1 MAGTGIDITG
11 STISNTGDL
20 SNTNELQTLSIVG
33 QDLTLSNGG
42 GTVTIPL
49 TTTLDA
55 SDIVVDNSAFSVL
68 TATDAQTAFDE
79 TDAVLSNTLNTA
91 TSFGGDVFGTYDNLQ
106 LGAGAVGT
114 SEIADNSVANADL
127 RQSSGLSVIGR
138 SAATTG
144 NVADITA
151 SAANQVLRYDGS
163 VLGWG
168 AVNLASSN
176 AVTGNLPVGNLNGGT
191 GASSSTYWRGDG
203 TWGTPTGSITGSGTT
218 NYLSKWTASTVLG
231 NSTLYD
237 NGTNVGVGTSSPKD
251 KLSVVGNVRVSNRL
265 GLCEAGGVP
274 TRQFNLSNFN
284 SGTDASATSP
294 YWHFKMNFGTYR
306 FWGILK
312 FSLTNHGNVDNFSG
326 NGKYAEVFV
335 SFYWNGSGVSA
346 LGVTEAYDKTQSP
359 IVYKA
364 ADGDLYIRLSRT
376 RYELA
381 HVDAILYESSTD
393 NSWLT
398 IPNYQITQISSS
410 NAYEGGGLS
419 SAYSASA
426 SQNSYKL
433 IIADAN
439 GSFLPRD
446 YYVVDASGNVGLN
459 TATPTQTLDV
469 NGNARIRS
477 RLYDGTNSAG
487 SSGNILTST
496 GSATQWK
503 SAASVL
509 AGSTYV
515 PTGTSDPLGST
526 GDFSYDSN
534 YIYVKTSAGW
544 KRTALSTF

>member
-1 MAGTGIDITG
+1 MADTFLVIGTGPTVNIVLSGAGAGTPYTAGAGIAISGANVISNTAPDQTVTMTDGTGIDVTG
-11 STISNTGDL
+11 TYPNFTVTNT
-20 SNTNELQTLSIVG
+20 SPNVVQTLSIAG
-33 QDLTLSNGG
+33 QELSISDGNTVDLPIFEVL
-42 GTVTIPL
+42 P
-49 TTTLDA
+49 
-55 SDIVVDNSAFSVL
+55 NSIG
-68 TATDAQTAFDE
+68 
-79 TDAVLSNTLNTA
+79 NT
-91 TSFGGDVFGTYDNLQ
+91 
-106 LGAGAVGT
+106 
-114 SEIADNSVANADL
+114 EI

-138 SAATTG
+138 SASTTG
-144 NVADITA
+144 DVADII
-151 SAANQVLRYDGS
+151 AAADNQVLRRSGTS
-163 VLGWG
+163 LAFGPI
-168 AVNLASSN
+168 NLASSN

-191 GASSSTYWRGDG
+191 GASSTTYWRGDG

-237 NGTNVGVGTSSPKD
+237 NGTNVGVGTSSPAD

-265 GLCEAGGVP
+265 GLCEAGGMP

-284 SGTDASATSP
+284 SGADASATSP

-326 NGKYAEVFV
+326 NGKYAEVFA

-376 RYELA
+376 RKELA
-381 HVDAILYESSTD
+381 HVDAILYESSWD

-419 SAYSASA
+419 SAYSASF

-446 YYVVDASGNVGLN
+446 NYVVDASGNVGLN
-459 TATPTQTLDV
+459 TATPTQILDV

-496 GSATQWK
+496 GGTTAWKNPTSIFSGSSYTPTSSAD
-503 SAASVL
+503 AV
-509 AGSTYV
+509 GN
-515 PTGTSDPLGST
+515 T
-526 GDFSYDSN
+526 GDFSWDTN
-534 YIYVKTSAGW
+534 YIYIKTASGW
-544 KRTALSTF
+544 KRSALSTF